1 VFFSCSF
8 FGASDGSSGDSEGDV
23 ARLCVCV
30 SSEAHLTVLVLNL
43 MTMKLRDFR
52 KDIDIAD
59 DQLYERCLRDDIIS
73 AEVGLVE
80 IYS

>member
-1 VFFSCSF
+1 MCVFLAVFLVPVMEVQVTVKVMLL
-8 FGASDGSSGDSEGDV
+8 G
-23 ARLCVCV
+23 CVCV